1 MPPTKTIRDEPA
13 AAANGTVRYG
23 PSRRLRRPSEFAA
36 VLAAPRSQALRG
48 GRHWLSMTA
57 AWFPGEASAV
67 RFGATVGKRNA
78 RRAVDRALV
87 KRILREASRCAAPA
101 LETTCARRGL
111 RLDVS
116 FRLKAPRGQ
125 AAEGQPVS
133 LTVWRLALRAEADGL
148 LERLHRHIA
157 QLDA

>member
-1 MPPTKTIRDEPA
+1 VPPTKTILDEPP
-13 AAANGTVRYG
+13 AAANGTNRFG

-48 GRHWLSMTA
+48 GRHWVSMTA
-57 AWFPGEASAV
+57 AWFPDEAAAV

-87 KRILREASRCAAPA
+87 KRILREASRRAAPA
-101 LETTCARRGL
+101 LEALCAHQGL

-116 FRLKAPRGQ
+116 FRLKAPRNQ
-125 AAEGQPVS
+125 ATEVPPVS
-133 LTVWRLALRAEADGL
+133 LTAWRLALRAEADWL
-148 LERLHRHIA
+148 LGRLHRHIA